1 MKILTAYYD
10 DVKIK
15 IAIPEESDVSM
26 LFAAFESIALTMGYQ
41 YGSIQRYYDE
51 KAESEGKIAAFRKL
65 KEKFD
70 I

>member
-15 IAIPEESDVSM
+15 IAIPEESDITM
-26 LFAAFESIALTMGYQ
+26 LFAAFESMALTMGYQ

-51 KAESEGKIAAFRKL
+51 KAESEKKLSEFKKL

-70 I
+70 L